1 MDANQKILK
10 EKKKQSPFI
19 CLDLTVSSSIQI
31 KKSVLVNLI
40 PCLIG
45 EWTSVNISEIFP
57 KKVLSP

>member
-10 EKKKQSPFI
+10 ERKEKNSPFI

-45 EWTSVNISEIFP
+45 E
-57 KKVLSP
+57 